1 VAKQSPAY
9 SIGDMV
15 VHRYYGIGKIESID
29 NKPFD
34 GVKVDCFKVSTDNCV
49 YWFPKDSLD
58 NPRVHLVASPEMIE
72 EAVEILQSA
81 PEDIENDPIQW
92 KERIDD
98 VVADGSIIAISTL
111 VRDLNALKMQ
121 KNLNRTQDQA
131 LSSLKD
137 RLLREWA
144 ASMEV
149 DANSIRPTLQAYLN
163 KSNSYLQNT
172 A

>member
-1 VAKQSPAY
+1 MAKQPPSY

-58 NPRVHLVASPEMIE
+58 NPRVHPVASQDMIE
-72 EAVEILQSA
+72 EAAEILQSA
-81 PEDIENDPIQW
+81 PKDIENDPTQW

-131 LSSLKD
+131 LNNLKD

-144 ASMEV
+144 ASMKV

>member
-1 VAKQSPAY
+1 MAKHSPTY
-9 SIGDMV
+9 SIGDIV

-34 GVKVDCFKVSTDNCV
+34 GEKVDCFKVSTDNCV
-49 YWFPKDSLD
+49 YWFPKENKD
-58 NPRVHLVASPEMIE
+58 NPRVHPVASKAMIK
-72 EAVEILQSA
+72 EATEILQSA
-81 PEDIENDPIQW
+81 PQDIENDPIQW

-98 VVADGSIIAISTL
+98 VVADGSIVAISTL

-121 KNLNRTQDQA
+121 KSLNRTQDQA
-131 LSSLKD
+131 LNNLKN

-144 ASMEV
+144 ASMGV
-149 DANSIRPTLQAYLN
+149 DSNSIRPTLQTYLN
-163 KSNSYLQNT
+163 MSNSHVQNT